1 MATMS
6 RPQVRERVRPGGG
19 HRRGYRPAGPGVD
32 GQRYLDGEALAGYL
46 KAIEGSRIVTIRM
59 RPQRWNSTD
68 QS

>member
-1 MATMS
+1 VSVSGPVVAIEGDTAQPDRESMA
-6 RPQVRERVRPGGG
+6 
-19 HRRGYRPAGPGVD
+19 
-32 GQRYLDGEALAGYL
+32 QRYLDGEALAGYL